1 MAVLMVGLAV
11 ALAAP
16 AAMAQQEQQHAT
28 LTGADLPEPLEFTA
42 EEHPTQYADVER
54 ELAWL
59 LSRRSDSPEPD
70 PDTLGPEYELIWYRG
85 ERGYRFFLYPLA
97 QGGPRVFRPAEQPD
111 DRTVRA
117 AWYFARLTLPDTLR
131 EWGVP
136 MTGDP
141 AGTGGGEQAE
151 FEPAPPRSP
160 LAFLDDWRETLLL
173 TGGVAVALLAGL
185 ASLAYL
191 VRR

>member
-1 MAVLMVGLAV
+1 RRVGRLSATESSAALADGDYIDMRGLHLRRRALRRLVTGGAMAVLMVGLAV

-131 EWGVP
+131 EIGRAS
-136 MTGDP
+136 G
-141 AGTGGGEQAE
+141 
-151 FEPAPPRSP
+151 
-160 LAFLDDWRETLLL
+160 RER
-173 TGGVAVALLAGL
+173 G
-185 ASLAYL
+185 
-191 VRR
+191 